1 MNLLVISS
9 FLSAFLLTR
18 VTSLRTAVSILAFQ
32 SAVVAAAC
40 VAIAFETGEV
50 HMYVAAVLTILIKV
64 GYMPYALNKI
74 VTRMRGEREDN
85 PILGP
90 NRSSLASAFAVVLS
104 YSLIDRALPGIV
116 TRDALAASI
125 ALLLIGLLL
134 IMTRRQAIMQ
144 IVGLITMENGIYLV
158 GLSVVR
164 GLPLVIEFG
173 VFLDILVAVVI
184 LVVLTYQLK
193 LSFLSTDT
201 TQLRKLKG

>member
-9 FLSAFLLTR
+9 FLAAFLLTR

-32 SAVVAAAC
+32 SSVVAAAC
-40 VAIAFETGEV
+40 VVIGFETGQV
-50 HMYVAAVLTILIKV
+50 HMYLAAVLTILIKV
-64 GYMPYALNKI
+64 GYIPFSLYKI
-74 VTRMRGEREDN
+74 VDRMRGEREDN

-90 NRSSLASAFAVVLS
+90 NRSALASAFAIVLA

-144 IVGLITMENGIYLV
+144 IVGLITMENGIYLL

-173 VFLDILVAVVI
+173 VFLDILVAGIV
-184 LVVLTYQLK
+184 LVVLTYRLK